1 MTLFEKKLTETPLP
15 RLPRRQYLIL
25 GTILIVTLL
34 SLTIYEIVKHRL
46 FFGDSF
52 WLSHV
57 VIMMVTTVVATVFV
71 WATIR
76 FWQDDT
82 DQINRLQQLE
92 AALRYSEA
100 QYRAIIEDQTD
111 LICRYTPDG
120 ALTFVNKVYC
130 QYLDMRPEELLGRSV
145 FSLMPPDIQE
155 TAKKHL
161 VAVAQSREPATTVD
175 RLLSPGVENIWVQ
188 WTDSP
193 LFDEQGDLTGFQ
205 AVGHNVTERVRA
217 EQILALQR
225 DLVAALNTGQPL
237 PQTMQAILDIIFC
250 IEEIDS
256 GGVYLAD
263 PRTGDLDLIAHTGLP
278 PAFLENTSHY
288 SSDSSQARLIQT
300 GQPIYTHSNAI
311 VSDTVS
317 MRQNEGLLALAV
329 VPIMYEGKA
338 VAALNLA
345 SHIYDEFPNYV
356 RSMIATLAEQ
366 MGSGIARV
374 RAEAALHASQKN
386 LQALFNTINDFLF
399 ILDEQGR
406 MIHVNPVVE
415 QRLGYTFDELN
426 GRSVLEVHP
435 PPRRDEAARIVADM
449 LAGKQLSC
457 PVPVQTKG
465 GTLIPVDTKV
475 VPGVWN
481 DKPVLFGISRDITA
495 LTQSQEQLQTSL
507 QEKEVLL
514 KEIHHRVKN
523 NLQIV
528 SSLLYLQANQI
539 TDEATLSVLHESQ
552 NRVKSMALIHEQL
565 YQSGNL
571 ARIDFASYVQTLTRH
586 LFKTYQGQNSRISL
600 SLEIDNLFLDVAT
613 AIPCGLI
620 INELVSNALKHA
632 FLPNQ
637 NGCITIQVRHDV
649 SENQYTLLVRDD
661 GRGVSDAMIR
671 QVDQNGLVGLRQSL
685 GLRLVDTL
693 VSQLDGTL
701 QLEQNNGA
709 MFIIKFSP

>member
-1 MTLFEKKLTETPLP
+1 MPPFEKKSASTPPP
-15 RLPRRQYLIL
+15 RLVHRQYVIL
-25 GTILIVTLL
+25 GTVFVAILLG
-34 SLTIYEIVKHRL
+34 LTAYEIGNHGL
-46 FFGDSF
+46 FSGISL
-52 WLSHV
+52 WQSHV
-57 VIMMVTTVVATVFV
+57 ITIVVGAVVATVAALI
-71 WATIR
+71 ATR
-76 FWQDDT
+76 LRQSDAA
-82 DQINRLQQLE
+82 QIDRLQQLE

-130 QYLDMRPEELLGRSV
+130 QYLNMRPEELLGRSV
-145 FSLMPPDIQE
+145 FSLMLPDVQE
-155 TAKKHL
+155 AAKKHL
-161 VAVAQSREPATTVD
+161 AAVAQSKEPATTVD
-175 RLLSPGVENIWVQ
+175 RLLSPGVENIWIQ

-193 LFDEQGDLTGFQ
+193 LFDEQGRLTGFQ

-217 EQILALQR
+217 EQMLALQR
-225 DLVAALNTGQPL
+225 DLAAALNSDQPL
-237 PQTMQAILDIIFC
+237 PQTMQAILDIMLC

-263 PRTGDLDLIAHTGLP
+263 PRTGDLDLIAYTGLP
-278 PAFLENTSHY
+278 PAFVKNAAHY
-288 SSDSSQARLIQT
+288 SADTPQVKLVQA
-300 GQPIYTHSNAI
+300 GQPLYTHYDAI
-311 VSDTVS
+311 GIVNDAS
-317 MRQNEGLLALAV
+317 RQNEGLQAIAV
-329 VPIMYEGKA
+329 VPVMYEGKA

-345 SHIYDEFPNYV
+345 SHVYDEFPDYV

-366 MGSGIARV
+366 MGIGIARV

-406 MIHVNPVVE
+406 IIHVNPVVE